1 MPPPLLP
8 PSLECCV
15 CVCLGMYVQTVY
27 IEQIVLR
34 AGWPARRFRRRWAQR
49 APILAKRAMRPPD
62 EVAAHFSKRPVS
74 SHALHPMLLSLSV
87 ACAPVEGK
95 RRHPSSSP
103 VALPPP
109 YHYCP
114 PSEPLPRPLPTIG
127 RRLSVSSRRLASFPS
142 PGGMYGLGSGRS
154 SGQSPFA
161 APVSAIQMHT
171 LPAETKGKLL
181 LL

>member
-1 MPPPLLP
+1 
-8 PSLECCV
+8 
-15 CVCLGMYVQTVY
+15 MYRRC
-27 IEQIVLR
+27 ISSKSRSGL

-62 EVAAHFSKRPVS
+62 EVAAHFSKRPAS